1 MGGLLMSEVR
11 AAVYLATKER
21 LDRKRLTA
29 GKLKCNPPNQ
39 QCGNR
44 CIPPS
49 WDCRLKGE
57 GPDPHLRA
65 VQTDPLKGLASI
77 ERGTKRL
84 LKGVTKGSFSDL
96 EGGKK
101 AIIRGAVQ
109 IAPGDLQ
116 QKQRLKAQLEAR
128 TRTIGVGLAVVTGG
142 LGAHALLMRSN
153 PHNYRYTVGAKI
165 NEATRE
171 GVNKILDATP
181 LLGQQ
186 RSRNRSAVE
195 QLVGETAYR
204 ARTAEL
210 RGPGALQ
217 EQLGKGGEAPLSG
230 VSFGKSAN
238 SLNTAL
244 RDVDDRFTRGVDR
257 GFSSTDFLK
266 WNKAH
271 RKAFWSVD
279 EPTITDGRNSN
290 IFARP
295 TAESFLTKQYNLTN
309 DEAATR
315 GTIEAA
321 LIGRINEDKLSLTR
335 LASQQGFRVKRT
347 PAGSYV
353 LNTDDVPAF
362 VSQLT
367 RTSFGSSPSAQ
378 ALRGTV
384 EKQLMDTLRLPSDK
398 VASSI
403 YKDTVK
409 GFDEYYGSV
418 AKTMSNISRVP
429 TISAVENR
437 MGYSNI
443 IQSADQSR
451 ANYLAGVMNLQ
462 RKVAGDAHAELVNL
476 SYYSTRVAGKSD
488 STYYVSERLARTAAS
503 EIAGRPV
510 GTNEEAYRLLTT
522 QYGFTGASRVKPKA
536 TKAKSTAPTP
546 TPKAPDKKSK
556 VTTSLNE
563 RIQDI
568 LARKGNENLS
578 REAAQN
584 IAESE
589 EKTDGIDKSAHRFH
603 ADSTALIRTATYIAT
618 RDSLVNATP

>member
-1 MGGLLMSEVR
+1 
-11 AAVYLATKER
+11 
-21 LDRKRLTA
+21 
-29 GKLKCNPPNQ
+29 
-39 QCGNR
+39 
-44 CIPPS
+44 
-49 WDCRLKGE
+49 
-57 GPDPHLRA
+57 
-65 VQTDPLKGLASI
+65 
-77 ERGTKRL
+77 L

-217 EQLGKGGEAPLSG
+217 EQLEQLGKGGEAPLSG

-244 RDVDDRFTRGVDR
+244 RDVDDRFTKGVDR

-353 LNTDDVPAF
+353 LNNEDVPAF

-367 RTSFGSSPSAQ
+367 RTSFGASPSAQ

-409 GFDEYYGSV
+409 GFDDYYDSV

-429 TISAVENR
+429 TISAFENR

-510 GTNEEAYRLLTT
+510 DTNEEAYRLLTT
-522 QYGFTGASRVKPKA
+522 QYGFTGATKIKPKA
-536 TKAKSTAPTP
+536 TKAKPTAPTP

-589 EKTDGIDKSAHRFH
+589 EKTDGIDKSAHHFH

>member
-1 MGGLLMSEVR
+1 MSEVR

-210 RGPGALQ
+210 QGPVTLQ
-217 EQLGKGGEAPLSG
+217 KRFGTGGGEATLARVPL
-230 VSFGKSAN
+230 N
-238 SLNTAL
+238 SLDKSVESLHVAL
-244 RDVDDRFTRGVDR
+244 KTVDDNFVKRSNGAFDSNEFQR
-257 GFSSTDFLK
+257 
-266 WNKAH
+266 WNRAH
-271 RKAFWSVD
+271 RKAFWSVN
-279 EPTITDGRNSN
+279 EPELTDGSKPN

-295 TAESFLTKQYNLTN
+295 TAESFLAKQYNLTN

-315 GTIEAA
+315 GTIETA
-321 LIGRINEDKLSLTR
+321 LIGRINEERVTLTR
-335 LASQQGFRVKRT
+335 LASQQGFKVKRT
-347 PAGSYV
+347 RGGDLV
-353 LNTDDVPAF
+353 LDSEDIPAF

-367 RTSFGSSPSAQ
+367 RTSIGASPSART
-378 ALRGTV
+378 LRRTV
-384 EKQLMDTLRLPSDK
+384 EQQLIATLKEPAEDT
-398 VASSI
+398 ASRI
-403 YKDTVK
+403 YKDTVQ
-409 GFDEYYGSV
+409 GFNNYYNS
-418 AKTMSNISRVP
+418 AAQTISNISRVP
-429 TISAVENR
+429 IISPDENER
-437 MGYSNI
+437 FGYSNI
-443 IQSADQSR
+443 VRTSDRTR
-451 ANYLAGVMNLQ
+451 ASYLAHSMNLQ
-462 RKVAGDAHAELVNL
+462 RNIAGEAHAELVNRA
-476 SYYSTRVAGKSD
+476 YYSTQISGKSD

-536 TKAKSTAPTP
+536 TKAKSTAPTS
-546 TPKAPDKKSK
+546 TPKAPDKRSK

-589 EKTDGIDKSAHRFH
+589 EKTDGIDKSAHRFR

>member
-1 MGGLLMSEVR
+1 
-11 AAVYLATKER
+11 
-21 LDRKRLTA
+21 
-29 GKLKCNPPNQ
+29 
-39 QCGNR
+39 
-44 CIPPS
+44 
-49 WDCRLKGE
+49 
-57 GPDPHLRA
+57 
-65 VQTDPLKGLASI
+65 
-77 ERGTKRL
+77 
-84 LKGVTKGSFSDL
+84 
-96 EGGKK
+96 
-101 AIIRGAVQ
+101 
-109 IAPGDLQ
+109 
-116 QKQRLKAQLEAR
+116 
-128 TRTIGVGLAVVTGG
+128 
-142 LGAHALLMRSN
+142 
-153 PHNYRYTVGAKI
+153 
-165 NEATRE
+165 
-171 GVNKILDATP
+171 
-181 LLGQQ
+181 
-186 RSRNRSAVE
+186 
-195 QLVGETAYR
+195 
-204 ARTAEL
+204 
-210 RGPGALQ
+210 
-217 EQLGKGGEAPLSG
+217 
-230 VSFGKSAN
+230 
-238 SLNTAL
+238 
-244 RDVDDRFTRGVDR
+244 
-257 GFSSTDFLK
+257 
-266 WNKAH
+266 
-271 RKAFWSVD
+271 
-279 EPTITDGRNSN
+279 
-290 IFARP
+290 
-295 TAESFLTKQYNLTN
+295 
-309 DEAATR
+309 
-315 GTIEAA
+315 
-321 LIGRINEDKLSLTR
+321 LTR

-353 LNTDDVPAF
+353 LNNEDVPAF

-367 RTSFGSSPSAQ
+367 RTSFGASPSAQ

-409 GFDEYYGSV
+409 GFDDYYDSV

-429 TISAVENR
+429 TISAFENR

-510 GTNEEAYRLLTT
+510 DTNEEAYRLLTT
-522 QYGFTGASRVKPKA
+522 QYGFTGATKIKPKA
-536 TKAKSTAPTP
+536 TKAKPTAPTP

-589 EKTDGIDKSAHRFH
+589 EKTDGIDKSAHHFH